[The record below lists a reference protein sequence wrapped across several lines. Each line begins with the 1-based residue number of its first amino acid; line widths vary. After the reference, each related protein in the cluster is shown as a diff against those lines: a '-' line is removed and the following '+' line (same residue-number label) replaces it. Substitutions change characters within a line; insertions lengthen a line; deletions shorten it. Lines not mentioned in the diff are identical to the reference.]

1 MTAIKLLHL
10 LDYVGVAVFAISGA
24 LAAGRKSLD
33 LLGVVVIAIVTAIGG
48 GTLRDLLLGRTAFW
62 ILDTGYLVTIICAAL
77 FTIVYARYRRPPEQ
91 ALLVADA
98 FGLALFSISGAQ
110 IAEALQH
117 PGLIIVVMGTIT
129 GVFGGMLRDV
139 LCAEIPIILRKG
151 KIYATAVIA
160 GVSLYVVLQKTGV
173 DRGIASLAGMSTIAG
188 LRLAAI
194 YFKLTLPVFSLSE
207 RS

>member
-10 LDYVGVAVFAISGA
+10 LDYVGAVFAISGA

-151 KIYATAVIA
+151 KIYATVIA